1 MNNVLMQAKRLAI
14 PTKIKNEKLNNVAN
28 TAMKLVSKEITK
40 YTEIT
45 SIHYGGSYAK
55 GTWTSEKPDIDIFVK
70 FKKSTSEKKFKSI
83 SKKIGFDALKKFKP
97 YTRYSEHPF
106 VEAVIKNIKIN
117 IVPCYDVKAGEWK
130 SAADRSTFHT
140 EFILENLS
148 GPLKDDVRILKY
160 FMSVNG
166 IYGAEIAKQGFSG
179 YVAEVLVY
187 YFGSFTNVL
196 KEIAKLKNDNA
207 IGKPRKKFDS
217 TIIIIDPVDSNRNL
231 GAAISTENV
240 GKFILLSRA
249 FINKPSI
256 QFFRNQRKKL
266 SSKNILNNILVLK
279 FQYKKSP
286 DDTIAGQIRRAV
298 NSLSSQM
305 EIAGFKILRNS
316 SLTLEKNQAVLLFL
330 MDSLTISENQIHDGP
345 SVFEENFSRKF
356 VSINRKKSRIM
367 WIGNNA
373 KIMALQKRSHT
384 NAKIFLNDLIQNH
397 LNKSGIPNGI
407 KPDIKNMKIT
417 TGNNIADKSIKE
429 VILELVTT
437 NDKIFHSNY

>member
-28 TAMKLVSKEITK
+28 IAMKLVSKEITK

-83 SKKIGFDALKKFKP
+83 SKKIGFNALKKFKP

-106 VEAVIKNIKIN
+106 VEAIIKNIKIN
-117 IVPCYDVKAGEWK
+117 IVPCYDVKAGKWK

-166 IYGAEIAKQGFSG
+166 IYVAEIAKQGFSG

-217 TIIIIDPVDSNRNL
+217 TIIIIDPIDSNRNL
-231 GAAISTENV
+231 GAAISTDC
-240 GKFILLSRA
+240 ILYTYKRTIDATLYR
-249 FINKPSI
+249 KPST
-256 QFFRNQRKKL
+256 
-266 SSKNILNNILVLK
+266 S
-279 FQYKKSP
+279 
-286 DDTIAGQIRRAV
+286 
-298 NSLSSQM
+298 
-305 EIAGFKILRNS
+305 
-316 SLTLEKNQAVLLFL
+316 
-330 MDSLTISENQIHDGP
+330 
-345 SVFEENFSRKF
+345 
-356 VSINRKKSRIM
+356 
-367 WIGNNA
+367 
-373 KIMALQKRSHT
+373 
-384 NAKIFLNDLIQNH
+384 
-397 LNKSGIPNGI
+397 
-407 KPDIKNMKIT
+407 
-417 TGNNIADKSIKE
+417 
-429 VILELVTT
+429 
-437 NDKIFHSNY
+437 

>member
-1 MNNVLMQAKRLAI
+1 MQAKRLAI
-14 PTKIKNEKLNNVAN
+14 PTKIKNEKLNSVAN

-83 SKKIGFDALKKFKP
+83 SKKIGFNALKKFKP

-196 KEIAKLKNDNA
+196 KEIAKLKNGNA

-217 TIIIIDPVDSNRNL
+217 TIIIIDPIDSNRNL

-266 SSKNILNNILVLK
+266 SSKNILNNMLVLK

-316 SLTLEKNQAVLLFL
+316 SLTLEKNHAALLFL
-330 MDSLTISENQIHDGP
+330 MDSLTISENQTHDGP

-373 KIMALQKRSHT
+373 KIVTLQKRSHT
-384 NAKIFLNDLIQNH
+384 NAKLFLNDLIQNH

-407 KPDIKNMKIT
+407 KSDIKNMKIT

-437 NDKIFHSNY
+437 NDKIFHSN

>member
-1 MNNVLMQAKRLAI
+1 MQAKRLAI
-14 PTKIKNEKLNNVAN
+14 PTKIKNEKLNSVAN

-83 SKKIGFDALKKFKP
+83 SKKIGFNALKKFKP

-196 KEIAKLKNDNA
+196 KEIAKLKNGNA

-217 TIIIIDPVDSNRNL
+217 AIIIIDPIDSNRNL

-266 SSKNILNNILVLK
+266 SSKNILNNMLVLK

-345 SVFEENFSRKF
+345 NVFEENFSRKF

-367 WIGNNA
+367 WVGNNA

-384 NAKIFLNDLIQNH
+384 NAKLFLNDLIQNH

-407 KPDIKNMKIT
+407 KSDIKNMKIT

-437 NDKIFHSNY
+437 NDKIFHSN

>member
-1 MNNVLMQAKRLAI
+1 MQAKRLAI
-14 PTKIKNEKLNNVAN
+14 PTKVKNEKLNKVAN
-28 TAMKLVSKEITK
+28 IAMKLVSKEITK

-83 SKKIGFDALKKFKP
+83 SKKIGFNALKKFKP

-217 TIIIIDPVDSNRNL
+217 TIIIIDPIDSNRNL

-266 SSKNILNNILVLK
+266 SSKNILNNMLVLK

-345 SVFEENFSRKF
+345 NVFEENFSRKF

-367 WIGNNA
+367 WVGNNA

-384 NAKIFLNDLIQNH
+384 NAKLFLNDLIQNH

-407 KPDIKNMKIT
+407 KSDIKNMKIT

-429 VILELVTT
+429 AILELVTT
-437 NDKIFHSNY
+437 NDKIFHTG

>member
-1 MNNVLMQAKRLAI
+1 MQAKRLAI
-14 PTKIKNEKLNNVAN
+14 PTKIKNEKLNSVAN

-83 SKKIGFDALKKFKP
+83 SKKIGFNALKKFKP

-316 SLTLEKNQAVLLFL
+316 SLTLEKNHAALLFL
-330 MDSLTISENQIHDGP
+330 MDSLTISENQTHDGP

-373 KIMALQKRSHT
+373 KIMTLQKRSHT
-384 NAKIFLNDLIQNH
+384 SAKLFLNDLIQNH

-407 KPDIKNMKIT
+407 KSDIKNMKIT

-437 NDKIFHSNY
+437 NDKIFHSN

>member
-1 MNNVLMQAKRLAI
+1 MQAKRLAI
-14 PTKIKNEKLNNVAN
+14 PTKIKNEKLNSVAN

-83 SKKIGFDALKKFKP
+83 SKKIGFNALKKFKP

-196 KEIAKLKNDNA
+196 KEIAKLKNGNA

-217 TIIIIDPVDSNRNL
+217 TIIIMDPIDSNRNL

-345 SVFEENFSRKF
+345 NVFEENFSRKF

-384 NAKIFLNDLIQNH
+384 NAKLFLNDLIQNH

-407 KPDIKNMKIT
+407 KSDIKNMKIT

-429 VILELVTT
+429 AILELVTT
-437 NDKIFHSNY
+437 NDKIFHSN

>member
-1 MNNVLMQAKRLAI
+1 MQAKRLAI
-14 PTKIKNEKLNNVAN
+14 PTKIKNEKLNSVAN

-83 SKKIGFDALKKFKP
+83 SKKIGFNALKKFKP

-196 KEIAKLKNDNA
+196 KEIAKLKNGNA

-217 TIIIIDPVDSNRNL
+217 AIIIIDPIDSNRNL

-316 SLTLEKNQAVLLFL
+316 SLTLEKNHAALLFL
-330 MDSLTISENQIHDGP
+330 MDSLTISENQTHDGP
-345 SVFEENFSRKF
+345 SVFEENFSTKF

-373 KIMALQKRSHT
+373 KIMTLQKRSHT
-384 NAKIFLNDLIQNH
+384 SAKLFLNDLIQNH

-407 KPDIKNMKIT
+407 KSDIKNMKIT

-437 NDKIFHSNY
+437 NDKIFHSN

>member
-1 MNNVLMQAKRLAI
+1 
-14 PTKIKNEKLNNVAN
+14 
-28 TAMKLVSKEITK
+28 
-40 YTEIT
+40 
-45 SIHYGGSYAK
+45 
-55 GTWTSEKPDIDIFVK
+55 
-70 FKKSTSEKKFKSI
+70 
-83 SKKIGFDALKKFKP
+83 
-97 YTRYSEHPF
+97 
-106 VEAVIKNIKIN
+106 
-117 IVPCYDVKAGEWK
+117 
-130 SAADRSTFHT
+130 
-140 EFILENLS
+140 
-148 GPLKDDVRILKY
+148 
-160 FMSVNG
+160 MSVNG

-196 KEIAKLKNDNA
+196 KEIAKLKNGNA

-217 TIIIIDPVDSNRNL
+217 AIIIIDQIDSNRNL

-266 SSKNILNNILVLK
+266 SSKNSLNNILVLK

-345 SVFEENFSRKF
+345 NVFEENFSRKF

-367 WIGNNA
+367 WVGNNA

-384 NAKIFLNDLIQNH
+384 NAKLFLNDLIQNH

-407 KPDIKNMKIT
+407 KSDIKNMKIT

-437 NDKIFHSNY
+437 NDKIFHSN

>member
-1 MNNVLMQAKRLAI
+1 MQAKRLAI
-14 PTKIKNEKLNNVAN
+14 PTKVKNEKLNKVAN
-28 TAMKLVSKEITK
+28 IAMKLVSKEITK

-83 SKKIGFDALKKFKP
+83 SKKIGFNALKKFKP

-106 VEAVIKNIKIN
+106 VEAIIKNIKIN
-117 IVPCYDVKAGEWK
+117 IVPCYDVKAGKWK

-217 TIIIIDPVDSNRNL
+217 TIIIIDPIDSNRNL

-266 SSKNILNNILVLK
+266 SSKNILNNMLVLK
-279 FQYKKSP
+279 FQYKKST
-286 DDTIAGQIRRAV
+286 DDTIAGQIRRTV

-330 MDSLTISENQIHDGP
+330 MDSLTISENHIHDGP
-345 SVFEENFSRKF
+345 NVFEENFSRKF

-373 KIMALQKRSHT
+373 KIMTLQKRSHT
-384 NAKIFLNDLIQNH
+384 NAKLFLNDLIQNH

-407 KPDIKNMKIT
+407 KSDIKNMKIT

-429 VILELVTT
+429 AILELVTT
-437 NDKIFHSNY
+437 NDKIFHFN

>member
-1 MNNVLMQAKRLAI
+1 MNNILMQAKRLAI

-40 YTEIT
+40 HTEIT

-83 SKKIGFDALKKFKP
+83 SKKIGFNALKKFKP

-117 IVPCYDVKAGEWK
+117 IVPCYDVKAGKWK

-148 GPLKDDVRILKY
+148 GPLKDDVRLLKY

-249 FINKPSI
+249 FINNPSI

-266 SSKNILNNILVLK
+266 SSKNILNNMLVLK

-345 SVFEENFSRKF
+345 NVFEENFSRKF

-367 WIGNNA
+367 WVGNNA

-384 NAKIFLNDLIQNH
+384 NAKLFLNDLIQNH

-407 KPDIKNMKIT
+407 KSDIKNMKIT

-437 NDKIFHSNY
+437 NDKIFHSN

>member
-1 MNNVLMQAKRLAI
+1 MQAKRLAI
-14 PTKIKNEKLNNVAN
+14 PTKIKNEKLNSVAN

-45 SIHYGGSYAK
+45 SIQYGGSYAK

-83 SKKIGFDALKKFKP
+83 SKKIGFNALKKFKP

-249 FINKPSI
+249 FINKPTI

-266 SSKNILNNILVLK
+266 SSKNILNNMLVLK

-345 SVFEENFSRKF
+345 NVFEENFSRKF

-367 WIGNNA
+367 WVGNNA

-384 NAKIFLNDLIQNH
+384 NAKLFLNDLIQNH

-407 KPDIKNMKIT
+407 KSDIKNMKIT

-437 NDKIFHSNY
+437 NDKIFHSN

>member
-1 MNNVLMQAKRLAI
+1 MNSVLMQAKRLAI

-83 SKKIGFDALKKFKP
+83 SKKIGFNALKKFKP

-106 VEAVIKNIKIN
+106 VEATIKNIKIN
-117 IVPCYDVKAGEWK
+117 IVPCYDVKAGKWK

-160 FMSVNG
+160 FMSING

-196 KEIAKLKNDNA
+196 KEIAKLKNGNA
-207 IGKPRKKFDS
+207 IGKTRKKFDS

-256 QFFRNQRKKL
+256 QFFRNQHKKL
-266 SSKNILNNILVLK
+266 SSKNILNNMLVLK

-345 SVFEENFSRKF
+345 KVFEENFSRKF
-356 VSINRKKSRIM
+356 ISINRKKSRTM
-367 WIGNNA
+367 WVGNNA

-384 NAKIFLNDLIQNH
+384 NAKLFLNDLIQNH

-407 KPDIKNMKIT
+407 KSDIKNTKIT

-429 VILELVTT
+429 AILELVTT
-437 NDKIFHSNY
+437 NDKIFHSN

>member
-1 MNNVLMQAKRLAI
+1 MQAKRLAI

-28 TAMKLVSKEITK
+28 IAMKLVSKEITK
-40 YTEIT
+40 YTEVI

-70 FKKSTSEKKFKSI
+70 FKKSTSEKKFKII
-83 SKKIGFDALKKFKP
+83 SKKIGFNALKKFKP

-106 VEAVIKNIKIN
+106 VEATIKNIKIN
-117 IVPCYDVKAGEWK
+117 IVPCYDVKIGKWK

-160 FMSVNG
+160 FMSVND

-179 YVAEVLVY
+179 YAAEVLVY
-187 YFGSFTNVL
+187 YFGSFTGVL
-196 KEIAKLKNDNA
+196 KEIAKLKNNNS
-207 IGKPRKKFDS
+207 IGRSKRKFDS
-217 TIIIIDPVDSNRNL
+217 TIIIIDPVDANRNL

-256 QFFRNQRKKL
+256 QFFRKQRKKL
-266 SSKNILNNILVLK
+266 SSKSILKNTLVLK
-279 FQYKKSP
+279 FDYKKSP

-305 EIAGFKILRNS
+305 EMAGFKILRNS
-316 SLTLEKNQAVLLFL
+316 SITLENNHAVLLFL
-330 MDSLTISENQIHDGP
+330 LDSLTITENQIHDGP
-345 SVFEENFSRKF
+345 EVFEESFSRKF
-356 VSINRKKSRIM
+356 ISINQKKSRIM
-367 WIGNNA
+367 WVGNNA
-373 KIMALQKRSHT
+373 KIMTLQKRFHT
-384 NAKIFLNDLIQNH
+384 NAKSFLKDLIQNN

-407 KPDIKNMKIT
+407 KSDIKNMKIMD
-417 TGNNIADKSIKE
+417 GNNVADKSIKE
-429 VILELVTT
+429 AILELVTT
-437 NDKIFHSNY
+437 NDKIFHSN

>member
-1 MNNVLMQAKRLAI
+1 MQAKRLAI
-14 PTKIKNEKLNNVAN
+14 PTKIKNEKLNSVAN

-83 SKKIGFDALKKFKP
+83 SKKIGFNALKKFKP

-117 IVPCYDVKAGEWK
+117 IVPCYDVKAGKWK

-148 GPLKDDVRILKY
+148 GPLKDDVRLLKY

-249 FINKPSI
+249 FINNPSI

-266 SSKNILNNILVLK
+266 SSKNILNNMLVLK

-345 SVFEENFSRKF
+345 NVFEENFSRKF

-373 KIMALQKRSHT
+373 KIMTLQKRSHT
-384 NAKIFLNDLIQNH
+384 SAKLFLNDLIQNH

-407 KPDIKNMKIT
+407 KSDIKNMKIT

-437 NDKIFHSNY
+437 NDKIFHSN

>member
-1 MNNVLMQAKRLAI
+1 MNNILTQAKRLAI

-40 YTEIT
+40 YSEIT
-45 SIHYGGSYAK
+45 SVHYGGSYAK

-70 FKKSTSEKKFKSI
+70 FKKSTSEKKFKII
-83 SKKIGFDALKKFKP
+83 SKKIGFNALKKFKP

-106 VEAVIKNIKIN
+106 VEAIINNIKIN
-117 IVPCYDVKAGEWK
+117 VVPCYDVQVGKWK

-160 FMSVNG
+160 FMSING
-166 IYGAEIAKQGFSG
+166 IYGAEIANQGFSG

-196 KEIAKLKNDNA
+196 EEIAKLKDKKI
-207 IGKPRKKFDS
+207 IGKPKKKFDS
-217 TIIIIDPVDSNRNL
+217 TVIIIDPVDSNRNL

-249 FINKPSI
+249 FLNKPSI
-256 QFFRNQRKKL
+256 QFFKKQNRKL
-266 SSKNILNNILVLK
+266 PTKNLLKNLLVLK
-279 FQYKKSP
+279 FTYEKSP
-286 DDTIAGQIRRAV
+286 DDTIAGQIRKAA

-305 EIAGFKILRNS
+305 ELVGFKILRNS

-330 MDSLTISENQIHDGP
+330 LDSLTISENQVHDGP
-345 SVFEENFSRKF
+345 DVFEESFSRKF
-356 VSINRKKSRIM
+356 VSINQKKSSVM
-367 WIGNNA
+367 WIANNG
-373 KIMALQKRSHT
+373 KIMTLQKRTHT
-384 NAKIFLNDLIQNH
+384 NAKLFLKDLVQNH
-397 LNKSGIPNGI
+397 INKSGIPNGI
-407 KPDIKNMKIT
+407 KKDIKNMKIIV
-417 TGNNIADKSIKE
+417 GNNIADKSIKE
-429 VILELVTT
+429 TILELVTT
-437 NDKIFHSNY
+437 NDKIFHPN

>member
-1 MNNVLMQAKRLAI
+1 MQAKRLAI
-14 PTKIKNEKLNNVAN
+14 PTKIKNEKLNSVAN

-83 SKKIGFDALKKFKP
+83 SKKIGFNALKKFKP

-117 IVPCYDVKAGEWK
+117 IVPCYDVKAGKWK

-148 GPLKDDVRILKY
+148 GPLKDDVRLLKY

-196 KEIAKLKNDNA
+196 KEIAKLKNGNA

-217 TIIIIDPVDSNRNL
+217 AIIIIDPIDSNRNL

-266 SSKNILNNILVLK
+266 SSKNSLNNILVLK

-316 SLTLEKNQAVLLFL
+316 SLTLEKNHAALLFL
-330 MDSLTISENQIHDGP
+330 MDSLTISENQTHDGP
-345 SVFEENFSRKF
+345 SVFEENFSTKF

-373 KIMALQKRSHT
+373 KIMTLQKRSHT
-384 NAKIFLNDLIQNH
+384 SAKLFLNDLIQNH

-407 KPDIKNMKIT
+407 KSDIKNMKIT

-437 NDKIFHSNY
+437 NDKIFHSN

>member
-1 MNNVLMQAKRLAI
+1 MNNILMQAKRLAI

-40 YTEIT
+40 HTEIA

-83 SKKIGFDALKKFKP
+83 SKKIGFNALKKFKP

-266 SSKNILNNILVLK
+266 SSKNSLNNILVLK

-345 SVFEENFSRKF
+345 NVFEENFSRKF

-367 WIGNNA
+367 WVGNNA

-384 NAKIFLNDLIQNH
+384 NAKLFLNDLIQNH

-407 KPDIKNMKIT
+407 KSDIKNMKIT

-437 NDKIFHSNY
+437 NDKIFHSN

>member
-1 MNNVLMQAKRLAI
+1 MQAKRLAI
-14 PTKIKNEKLNNVAN
+14 PTKIKNEKLNSVAN

-83 SKKIGFDALKKFKP
+83 SKKIGFNALKKFKP

-249 FINKPSI
+249 FINNPSI

-266 SSKNILNNILVLK
+266 SSKNILNNMLVLK

-345 SVFEENFSRKF
+345 NVFEENFSRKF

-367 WIGNNA
+367 WVGNNA

-384 NAKIFLNDLIQNH
+384 NAKLFLNDLIQNH

-407 KPDIKNMKIT
+407 KSDIKNMKIT

-437 NDKIFHSNY
+437 NDKIFHSN

>member
-28 TAMKLVSKEITK
+28 IAMKLVSKEITK
-40 YTEIT
+40 YTEVI

-70 FKKSTSEKKFKSI
+70 FKKSTSEKKFKII
-83 SKKIGFDALKKFKP
+83 SKKIGFNALKKFKP

-106 VEAVIKNIKIN
+106 VEATIKNIKIN
-117 IVPCYDVKAGEWK
+117 IVPCYDVKIGKWK

-217 TIIIIDPVDSNRNL
+217 TIIIIDPIDSNRNL

-266 SSKNILNNILVLK
+266 SSKNILNNMLVLK

-345 SVFEENFSRKF
+345 NVFEENFSRKF
-356 VSINRKKSRIM
+356 ISINRKKSRIM
-367 WIGNNA
+367 WIGNNT
-373 KIMALQKRSHT
+373 KIMTLQKRSHT
-384 NAKIFLNDLIQNH
+384 NAKLFLNDLIQNH

-407 KPDIKNMKIT
+407 KSDIKNMKIT

-429 VILELVTT
+429 AILELVTT
-437 NDKIFHSNY
+437 NDKIFHSS

>member
-1 MNNVLMQAKRLAI
+1 MNNILMQAKRLAI
-14 PTKIKNEKLNNVAN
+14 PPKIKNEKLNNVAN
-28 TAMKLVSKEITK
+28 IAMKLVSKEITK

-83 SKKIGFDALKKFKP
+83 SKKIGFNALKKFKP

-217 TIIIIDPVDSNRNL
+217 TIIIIDPIDSNRNL

-266 SSKNILNNILVLK
+266 SSKNSLNNILVLK

-345 SVFEENFSRKF
+345 NVFEENFSRKF

-367 WIGNNA
+367 WVGNNA

-384 NAKIFLNDLIQNH
+384 NAKLFLNDLIQNH

-407 KPDIKNMKIT
+407 KSDIKNMKIT

-429 VILELVTT
+429 AILELVTT
-437 NDKIFHSNY
+437 NDKIFHSN

>member
-1 MNNVLMQAKRLAI
+1 MQAKRLAI
-14 PTKIKNEKLNNVAN
+14 PTKIKNEKLNSVAN

-83 SKKIGFDALKKFKP
+83 SKKIGFNALKKFKP

-266 SSKNILNNILVLK
+266 SSKNILNNMLVLK

-345 SVFEENFSRKF
+345 NVFEENFSRKF

-367 WIGNNA
+367 WVGNNA

-384 NAKIFLNDLIQNH
+384 NAKLFLNDLIQNH

-407 KPDIKNMKIT
+407 KSDIKNMKIT

-437 NDKIFHSNY
+437 NDKIFHSN

>member
-1 MNNVLMQAKRLAI
+1 MNNILMQAKRLAI
-14 PTKIKNEKLNNVAN
+14 PTKIKNEKLNSVAN

-83 SKKIGFDALKKFKP
+83 SKKIGFNALKKFKP

-266 SSKNILNNILVLK
+266 SSKNSLNNILVLK

-316 SLTLEKNQAVLLFL
+316 SLTLEKNHAALLFL
-330 MDSLTISENQIHDGP
+330 MDSLTISENQTHDGP
-345 SVFEENFSRKF
+345 SVFEENFSTKF

-373 KIMALQKRSHT
+373 KIMTLQKRSHT
-384 NAKIFLNDLIQNH
+384 SAKLFLNDLIQNH

-407 KPDIKNMKIT
+407 KSDIKNMKIT

-429 VILELVTT
+429 AILELVTT
-437 NDKIFHSNY
+437 NDKIFHSN

>member
-1 MNNVLMQAKRLAI
+1 MQAKRLAI
-14 PTKIKNEKLNNVAN
+14 PTKIKNEKLNSVAN

-83 SKKIGFDALKKFKP
+83 SKKIGFNALKKFKP

-117 IVPCYDVKAGEWK
+117 IVPCYDVKAGKWK

-148 GPLKDDVRILKY
+148 GPLKDDVRLLKY

-316 SLTLEKNQAVLLFL
+316 SLTLEKNHAVLLFL

-345 SVFEENFSRKF
+345 NVFEENFSRKF

-367 WIGNNA
+367 WVGNNA

-384 NAKIFLNDLIQNH
+384 NAKLFLNDLIQNH

-407 KPDIKNMKIT
+407 KSDIKNMKIT

-429 VILELVTT
+429 AILELVTT
-437 NDKIFHSNY
+437 NDKIFHSN

>member
-1 MNNVLMQAKRLAI
+1 MSNVLMQAKRLAI
-14 PTKIKNEKLNNVAN
+14 PTKVKNEKLNKVAN
-28 TAMKLVSKEITK
+28 IAMKLVSKEITK

-83 SKKIGFDALKKFKP
+83 SKKIGFNALKKFKP

-106 VEAVIKNIKIN
+106 VEAIIKNIKIN
-117 IVPCYDVKAGEWK
+117 IVPCYDVKAGKWK

-217 TIIIIDPVDSNRNL
+217 TIIIIDPIDSNRNL

-266 SSKNILNNILVLK
+266 SSKNILNNMLVLK

-286 DDTIAGQIRRAV
+286 DDTIAGQIRRTV

-330 MDSLTISENQIHDGP
+330 MDSLTISENHIHDGP
-345 SVFEENFSRKF
+345 NVFEENFSRKF

-373 KIMALQKRSHT
+373 KIMTLQKRSHT
-384 NAKIFLNDLIQNH
+384 NAKLFLNDLIQNH

-407 KPDIKNMKIT
+407 KSDIKNMKIT

-429 VILELVTT
+429 AILELVTT
-437 NDKIFHSNY
+437 NDKIFHTG

>member
-1 MNNVLMQAKRLAI
+1 MNNILMQAKRLAI

-40 YTEIT
+40 HTEIT

-83 SKKIGFDALKKFKP
+83 SKKIGFNALKKFKP

-266 SSKNILNNILVLK
+266 SSKNSLNNILVLK

-345 SVFEENFSRKF
+345 NVFEENFSRKF

-367 WIGNNA
+367 WVGNNA

-384 NAKIFLNDLIQNH
+384 NAKLFLNDLIQNH

-407 KPDIKNMKIT
+407 KSDIKNMKIT

-429 VILELVTT
+429 AILELVTT
-437 NDKIFHSNY
+437 NDKIFHSN

>member
-1 MNNVLMQAKRLAI
+1 MQAKRLAI
-14 PTKIKNEKLNNVAN
+14 PTKIKNEKLNSVAN

-83 SKKIGFDALKKFKP
+83 SKKIGFNALKKFKP

-196 KEIAKLKNDNA
+196 KEIAKLKNGNA

-217 TIIIIDPVDSNRNL
+217 AIIIIDPIDSNRNL

-266 SSKNILNNILVLK
+266 SSKNSLNNILVLK

-345 SVFEENFSRKF
+345 NVFEENFSRKF

-367 WIGNNA
+367 WVGNNA

-384 NAKIFLNDLIQNH
+384 NAKLFLNDLIQNH

-407 KPDIKNMKIT
+407 KSDIKNMKIT

-437 NDKIFHSNY
+437 NDKIFHSN

>member
-1 MNNVLMQAKRLAI
+1 MQAKRLAI
-14 PTKIKNEKLNNVAN
+14 PTKIKNEKLNSVAN

-83 SKKIGFDALKKFKP
+83 SKKIGFNALKKFKP

-266 SSKNILNNILVLK
+266 SSKNILNNMLVLK

-316 SLTLEKNQAVLLFL
+316 SLTLEKNHAALLFL

-345 SVFEENFSRKF
+345 NVFEENFSRKF

-367 WIGNNA
+367 WVGNNA

-384 NAKIFLNDLIQNH
+384 NAKLFLNDLIQNH

-407 KPDIKNMKIT
+407 KSDIKNMKIT

-437 NDKIFHSNY
+437 NDKIFHSN

>member
-1 MNNVLMQAKRLAI
+1 MQAKRLAI
-14 PTKIKNEKLNNVAN
+14 PTKIKNEKLNSVAN

-83 SKKIGFDALKKFKP
+83 SKKIGFNALKKFKP

-249 FINKPSI
+249 FIYKPSI

-266 SSKNILNNILVLK
+266 SSKNILNNMLVLK

-345 SVFEENFSRKF
+345 NVFEENFSRKF

-367 WIGNNA
+367 WVGNNA

-384 NAKIFLNDLIQNH
+384 NAKLFLNDLIQNH

-407 KPDIKNMKIT
+407 KSDIKNMKIT

-429 VILELVTT
+429 AILELVTT
-437 NDKIFHSNY
+437 NDKIFHSN

>member
-1 MNNVLMQAKRLAI
+1 MQAKRLAI
-14 PTKIKNEKLNNVAN
+14 PTKIKNEKLNSVAN

-83 SKKIGFDALKKFKP
+83 SKKIGFNALKKFKP

-249 FINKPSI
+249 FINNPSI

-266 SSKNILNNILVLK
+266 SSKNSLNNILVLK

-316 SLTLEKNQAVLLFL
+316 SLTLEKNHAALLFL
-330 MDSLTISENQIHDGP
+330 MDSLTISENQTHDGP
-345 SVFEENFSRKF
+345 SVFEENFSTKF

-373 KIMALQKRSHT
+373 KIMTLQKRSHT
-384 NAKIFLNDLIQNH
+384 SAKLFLNDLIQNH

-407 KPDIKNMKIT
+407 KSDIKNMKIT

-437 NDKIFHSNY
+437 NDKIFHSN

>member
-1 MNNVLMQAKRLAI
+1 MNNILMQAKRLAT
-14 PTKIKNEKLNNVAN
+14 PTKLKSEKLNSVAN
-28 TAMKLVSKEITK
+28 IAMKLVSKEITK
-40 YTEIT
+40 YSEVV
-45 SIHYGGSYAK
+45 SVHYGGSYAK

-70 FKKSTSEKKFKSI
+70 FKKTTSEKKFKTI
-83 SKKIGFDALKKFKP
+83 SKKIGFNALKKFKP

-106 VEAVIKNIKIN
+106 VEAIIKNTKIN
-117 IVPCYDVKAGEWK
+117 VVPCYDVKSGKWK

-148 GPLKDDVRILKY
+148 GQLKNDVRILKY

-187 YFGSFTNVL
+187 YFGSFSNVL
-196 KEIAKLKNDNA
+196 KEFAKLKNNNI
-207 IGKPRKKFDS
+207 IGKPKRKFDS
-217 TIIIIDPVDSNRNL
+217 TLIIIDPIDSNRNL

-240 GKFILLSRA
+240 GKFILLSRT

-256 QFFRNQRKKL
+256 QFFRKQNKKL
-266 SSKNILNNILVLK
+266 SSKNILTNLLVLK
-279 FQYKKSP
+279 FSYKKSP
-286 DDTIAGQIRRAV
+286 DDTIAGQIRKAV
-298 NSLSSQM
+298 NSISSQM
-305 EIAGFKILRNS
+305 ELAGFKVLRNS

-345 SVFEENFSRKF
+345 SVFEESFTKKF

-367 WIGNNA
+367 WVGNNA
-373 KIMALQKRSHT
+373 KIMTLQKRYQT
-384 NAKIFLNDLIQNH
+384 NAKSFLRDLIQNR

-407 KPDIKNMKIT
+407 KSDIKKMKIT
-417 TGNNIADKSIKE
+417 TGNNIADKSIRE
-429 VILELVTT
+429 AILELVTT
-437 NDKIFHSNY
+437 NDKIFHTN

>member
-1 MNNVLMQAKRLAI
+1 MQAKRLAI
-14 PTKIKNEKLNNVAN
+14 PTKIKNEKLNSVAN

-83 SKKIGFDALKKFKP
+83 SKKIGFNALKKFKP

-117 IVPCYDVKAGEWK
+117 IVPCYDVKAGELK

-196 KEIAKLKNDNA
+196 KEIAKLKNGNA

-217 TIIIIDPVDSNRNL
+217 TIIIIDPIDSNRNL

-345 SVFEENFSRKF
+345 NVFEENFSRKF

-367 WIGNNA
+367 WVGNNA

-384 NAKIFLNDLIQNH
+384 NAKLFLNDLIQNH

-407 KPDIKNMKIT
+407 KSDIKNMKIT

-429 VILELVTT
+429 AILELVTT
-437 NDKIFHSNY
+437 NDKIFHSN

>member
-1 MNNVLMQAKRLAI
+1 MQAKRLAI
-14 PTKIKNEKLNNVAN
+14 PTKIKNEKLNSVAN

-83 SKKIGFDALKKFKP
+83 SKKIGFNALKKFKP

-117 IVPCYDVKAGEWK
+117 IVPCYDVKAGKWK

-148 GPLKDDVRILKY
+148 GPLKDDVRLLKY

-266 SSKNILNNILVLK
+266 SSKNILNNMLVLK

-316 SLTLEKNQAVLLFL
+316 SLTLEKNHAALLFL
-330 MDSLTISENQIHDGP
+330 MDSLTISENQTHDGP
-345 SVFEENFSRKF
+345 SVFEENFSTKF

-373 KIMALQKRSHT
+373 KIMTLQKRSHT
-384 NAKIFLNDLIQNH
+384 SAKLFLNDLIQNH

-407 KPDIKNMKIT
+407 KSDIKNMKIT

-429 VILELVTT
+429 AILELVTT
-437 NDKIFHSNY
+437 NDKIFHSN

>member
-1 MNNVLMQAKRLAI
+1 MQAKRLAI
-14 PTKIKNEKLNNVAN
+14 PTKVKNEKLNKVAN
-28 TAMKLVSKEITK
+28 IAMKLVSKEITK

-83 SKKIGFDALKKFKP
+83 SKKIGFNALKKFKP

-106 VEAVIKNIKIN
+106 VEAIIKNIKIN
-117 IVPCYDVKAGEWK
+117 IVPCYDVKAGKWK

-217 TIIIIDPVDSNRNL
+217 TIIIIDPIDSNRNL

-266 SSKNILNNILVLK
+266 SSKNILNNMLVLK

-330 MDSLTISENQIHDGP
+330 MDSLTISENHIHDGP
-345 SVFEENFSRKF
+345 NVFEENFSRKF

-373 KIMALQKRSHT
+373 KIMTLQKRSHT
-384 NAKIFLNDLIQNH
+384 NAKLFLNDLIQNH

-407 KPDIKNMKIT
+407 KSDIKNMKIT

-429 VILELVTT
+429 AILELVTT
-437 NDKIFHSNY
+437 NDKIFHTG

>member
-106 VEAVIKNIKIN
+106 VEAIIKNIKIN

-266 SSKNILNNILVLK
+266 SSKNILNNMLVLK

-345 SVFEENFSRKF
+345 NVFEENFSRKF

>member
-1 MNNVLMQAKRLAI
+1 MNNILMQAKRLAI

-40 YTEIT
+40 HTEIT

-83 SKKIGFDALKKFKP
+83 SKKIGFNALKKFKP

-117 IVPCYDVKAGEWK
+117 IVPCYDVKAGKWK

-148 GPLKDDVRILKY
+148 GPLKDDVRLLKY

-196 KEIAKLKNDNA
+196 KEIAKLKNGNA

-217 TIIIIDPVDSNRNL
+217 AIIIIDPIDSNRNL

-266 SSKNILNNILVLK
+266 SSKNSLNNILVLK

-316 SLTLEKNQAVLLFL
+316 SLTLEKNHAALLFL
-330 MDSLTISENQIHDGP
+330 MDSLTISENQTHDGP
-345 SVFEENFSRKF
+345 SVFEENFSTKF

-373 KIMALQKRSHT
+373 KIMTLQKRSHT
-384 NAKIFLNDLIQNH
+384 NAKLFLNDLIQNH

-407 KPDIKNMKIT
+407 KSDIKNMKIT

-429 VILELVTT
+429 AILELVTT
-437 NDKIFHSNY
+437 NDKIFHSN

>member
-1 MNNVLMQAKRLAI
+1 MQAKRLAI
-14 PTKIKNEKLNNVAN
+14 PTKIKNEKLNSVAN

-83 SKKIGFDALKKFKP
+83 SKKIGFNALKKFKP

-249 FINKPSI
+249 FINNPSI

-266 SSKNILNNILVLK
+266 SSKNILNNMLVLK

-316 SLTLEKNQAVLLFL
+316 SLTLEKNHAALLFL
-330 MDSLTISENQIHDGP
+330 MDSLTISENQTHDGP
-345 SVFEENFSRKF
+345 SVFEENFSTKF

-373 KIMALQKRSHT
+373 KIMTLQKRSHT
-384 NAKIFLNDLIQNH
+384 SAKLFLNDLIQNH

-407 KPDIKNMKIT
+407 KSDIKNMKIT

-437 NDKIFHSNY
+437 NDKIFHSN

>member
-1 MNNVLMQAKRLAI
+1 MQAKRLAI
-14 PTKIKNEKLNNVAN
+14 PTKIKNEKLNSVAN

-83 SKKIGFDALKKFKP
+83 SKKIGFNALKKFKP

-117 IVPCYDVKAGEWK
+117 IVPCYDVKAGKWK

-148 GPLKDDVRILKY
+148 GPLKDDVRLLKY

-196 KEIAKLKNDNA
+196 KEIAKLKNGNA

-217 TIIIIDPVDSNRNL
+217 AIIIIDPIDSNRNL

-266 SSKNILNNILVLK
+266 SSKNSLNNILVLK

-316 SLTLEKNQAVLLFL
+316 SLTLEKNHAALLFL
-330 MDSLTISENQIHDGP
+330 MDSLTISENQTHDGP
-345 SVFEENFSRKF
+345 SVFEENFSTKF

-373 KIMALQKRSHT
+373 KIMTLQKRSHT
-384 NAKIFLNDLIQNH
+384 SAKLFLNDLIQNH

-407 KPDIKNMKIT
+407 KSDIKNMKIT

-429 VILELVTT
+429 AILELVTT
-437 NDKIFHSNY
+437 NDKIFHSN

>member
-1 MNNVLMQAKRLAI
+1 MQAKRLAI
-14 PTKIKNEKLNNVAN
+14 PTKIKNEKLNSVAN

-83 SKKIGFDALKKFKP
+83 SKKIGFNALKKFKP

-148 GPLKDDVRILKY
+148 GPLKDDVRLLKY

-249 FINKPSI
+249 FINNPSI

-266 SSKNILNNILVLK
+266 SSKNILNNMLVLK

-345 SVFEENFSRKF
+345 NVFEENFSRKF

-367 WIGNNA
+367 WVGNNA

-384 NAKIFLNDLIQNH
+384 NAKLFLNDLIQNH

-407 KPDIKNMKIT
+407 KSDIKNMKIT

-437 NDKIFHSNY
+437 NDKIFHSN